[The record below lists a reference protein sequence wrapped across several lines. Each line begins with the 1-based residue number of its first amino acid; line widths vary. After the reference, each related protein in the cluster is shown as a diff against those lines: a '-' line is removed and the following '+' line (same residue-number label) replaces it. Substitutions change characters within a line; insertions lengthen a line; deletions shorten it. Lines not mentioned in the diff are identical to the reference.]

1 MKKKY
6 TRLNH
11 KIYYTT
17 FLIKKITPNWE
28 KNTTNAIMKYF
39 TPHFYCKK
47 AIPYSEKITRKTK
60 NFTPNNKSFK
70 PNLFF
75 SSKHRSS
82 HPEVFLEKGVLK
94 ICSKFTEG
102 HPCWM
107 LNLLHFFWILF
118 LRNTSGWLLLSYGT
132 YGVAFL
138 CPLCIF
144 QIVFPHWL
152 SHEK

>member
-1 MKKKY
+1 MKYFTSSFNLWKLHQMKKKY

-94 ICSKFTEG
+94 ICSKFTEWVFS
-102 HPCWM
+102 CK
-107 LNLLHFFWILF
+107 
-118 LRNTSGWLLLSYGT
+118 
-132 YGVAFL
+132 VAAY
-138 CPLCIF
+138 F
-144 QIVFPHWL
+144 QNSFYQEHLWAAAFVL
-152 SHEK
+152 